1 MSSPD
6 LVRSPRQ
13 DARRPVT
20 IAVVGAGAR
29 GTGYAQWALEHP
41 DRATVVAVAEPR
53 DVRRARFADTHSI
66 APENV
71 FADWQS
77 LAAGPR
83 VADAV
88 MICTQDQ
95 MHTEPVLALTKAGY
109 HVMVEK
115 PMAPTEAECRQ
126 IVAAAESAGVVFAVG
141 HVMRY
146 TPYTRALK
154 EVVDSGVL
162 GDIMSVQHLEPV
174 GFWHQ
179 AHSYVRGN
187 WRREDE
193 SSFMLMSKSCHDIDW
208 LQYVLGEPP
217 TKVSSFGRLSH
228 FRPENKPAGAA
239 DRCLDC
245 SVESTCPYSA
255 KRFYFDRL
263 VQGNTG
269 WPVDVLIEEYTA
281 DALGDALR
289 TGPYGR
295 CVYSCDN
302 DVVDHQVVNMEFAS
316 GATGVFTMTAF
327 TEQSDRET
335 KLFGTHGQLTGDGVT
350 IDVYD
355 FLTGTHRTVD
365 PATVGDMTA
374 GGGHG
379 GGDAGLMDSFVAAV
393 AAGDSARVSSGPRE
407 SLTSHLTV
415 FAAERARRNGT
426 VEQVLPPL
434 ELVTG

>member
-1 MSSPD
+1 M
-6 LVRSPRQ
+6 
-13 DARRPVT
+13 
-20 IAVVGAGAR
+20 
-29 GTGYAQWALEHP
+29 
-41 DRATVVAVAEPR
+41 VAVAEPR
-53 DVRRARFADTHSI
+53 DVRRERFAAEHAI
-66 APENV
+66 PPENA
-71 FADWQS
+71 FADWES
-77 LAAGPR
+77 LASRPR
-83 VADAV
+83 IADAV
-88 MICTQDQ
+88 LVCTQDQ
-95 MHTEPVLALTKAGY
+95 MHTEPVLALTKLGY

-126 IVAAAESAGVVFAVG
+126 IVAAAEAAGVVFAVG

-162 GDIMSVQHLEPV
+162 GDIVSVQHLEPV

-193 SSFMLMSKSCHDIDW
+193 SSFMLMAKSCHDIDW

-228 FRPENKPAGAA
+228 FRPENRPAGAA

-269 WPVDVLIEEYTA
+269 WPVDVLVDEYTA
-281 DALGDALR
+281 DALGEALR

-295 CVYSCDN
+295 CVYACDN

-327 TEQSDRET
+327 TEQGDRQT
-335 KLFGTHGQLTGDGVT
+335 KLFGSHGQLVGDGET

-355 FLTGTHRTVD
+355 FLTGTHRTVE
-365 PATVGDMTA
+365 PATTGDMTA

-379 GGDAGLMDSFVAAV
+379 GGDAGLMDAFVAAV
-393 AAGDSARVSSGPRE
+393 AAGDSARVSSGPRD

-415 FAAERARRNGT
+415 FAAERARRQGT
-426 VEQVLPPL
+426 VEPVPPPL
-434 ELVTG
+434 DLITG